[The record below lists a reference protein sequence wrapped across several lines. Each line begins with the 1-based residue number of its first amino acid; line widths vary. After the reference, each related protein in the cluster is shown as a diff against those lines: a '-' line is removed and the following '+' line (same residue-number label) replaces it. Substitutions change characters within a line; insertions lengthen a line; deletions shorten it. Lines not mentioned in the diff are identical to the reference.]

1 MLPPL
6 RMFSYLHS
14 RIRATASVGPGT
26 PPPGLMAF
34 YWHFTKQT
42 LCLRLQREGGVRG
55 WGRDGLGTGA

>member
-1 MLPPL
+1 
-6 RMFSYLHS
+6 MFSYLHS

-26 PPPGLMAF
+26 PPPGLMPF

-42 LCLRLQREGGVRG
+42 LCLRLQRGGGVRG